1 MLKKRM
7 VTLMNKIILKAV
19 NNGVLKNPSEK
30 LNDTILTG
38 IITYKYVA
46 KMASIDRDV
55 MSMITGVA
63 EKYAGVFKETVAEMK
78 NTYVS
83 YMVIMS
89 KLDKYG
95 LSSLLDVTD
104 SIIDEIYK
112 LYLDKTL
119 IKPFSVSLYSPN
131 IYSISDLTWEQNE
144 RLRNIHYSIMVP
156 IAQYYMNNNNLSETD
171 MKIYSGLVFS
181 DIPGKGIL
189 FSINGISLP
198 RIMNDLKKPSIGVW
212 DKLYKASTYENMIL
226 LIIR

>member
-7 VTLMNKIILKAV
+7 VTLMNNVILKAV

-83 YMVIMS
+83 YMVIMM
-89 KLDKYG
+89 
-95 LSSLLDVTD
+95 TNH
-104 SIIDEIYK
+104 IY
-112 LYLDKTL
+112 
-119 IKPFSVSLYSPN
+119 
-131 IYSISDLTWEQNE
+131 
-144 RLRNIHYSIMVP
+144 
-156 IAQYYMNNNNLSETD
+156 
-171 MKIYSGLVFS
+171 LV
-181 DIPGKGIL
+181 
-189 FSINGISLP
+189 
-198 RIMNDLKKPSIGVW
+198 
-212 DKLYKASTYENMIL
+212 
-226 LIIR
+226 